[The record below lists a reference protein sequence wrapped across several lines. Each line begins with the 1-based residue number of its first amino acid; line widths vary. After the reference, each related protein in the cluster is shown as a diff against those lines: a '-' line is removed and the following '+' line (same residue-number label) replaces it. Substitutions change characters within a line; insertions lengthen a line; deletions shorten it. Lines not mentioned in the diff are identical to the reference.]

1 MEVKKKFEKP
11 QMEVLKLKPAGIMSG
26 SDCPQFGQ
34 CNCDDYCGSDCPL
47 YGQCSCDNDCPWD
60 GDW

>member
-26 SDCPQFGQ
+26 SCTG
-34 CNCDDYCGSDCPL
+34 Y
-47 YGQCSCDNDCPWD
+47 NDCPDNWCTD
-60 GDW
+60 F